1 MDKKITSTQLIDL
14 INNLKNIDCEAI
26 AINGQRLTGTSSITS
41 GIFTPPMTINVV
53 GDKDLLYNS
62 LVRSGGIIEQIGF
75 GQVTIVNDM
84 TLPSI

>member
-14 INNLKNIDCEAI
+14 INNLKNIGCEAI